1 MTSNGEPAT
10 HEGRRVDF
18 CSSAPSSAR
27 RINDRLELENSLF
40 ESYLRR
46 AAERNPGAF
55 TGDEEAR
62 TLAAQRKQG
71 AMKKL
76 SLEWHQKHEVGVHE
90 MDDIREETDK
100 LRTEHEALVDSL
112 RAQMEETD
120 IRISEIKKDA
130 YEFKR
135 DVVIGAENA
144 RTGKTVAEKVVRH
157 MDDKI
162 RSKGSVIEKLRLKN
176 AQLKAQVSKLESQL
190 QQKEDMGEVLHAI
203 DFDQLKIENQQYL
216 EKIEDRNNEL
226 LRLKL
231 TTGNTIQVLNDIK
244 HKLGLLN
251 EESEQLKSETASR
264 REMLARMGEETKR
277 AEAERERAARAER
290 KAKREIAPQ
299 ETTKLPQVLEYVQQ
313 KSEDFELQKQIAAM
327 AKKVD
332 LAEMALKSELR
343 RARLGTKVM

>member
-1 MTSNGEPAT
+1 MAAVLPDPANPDFELS
-10 HEGRRVDF
+10 HEVVEEVKRR
-18 CSSAPSSAR
+18 
-27 RINDRLELENSLF
+27 NDMLELENSLF

-55 TGDEEAR
+55 TGDDDVQS
-62 TLAAQRKQG
+62 AAAARKQG
-71 AMKKL
+71 VMKKAT
-76 SLEWHQKHEVGVHE
+76 LEWHQKNEVGVHE
-90 MDDIREETDK
+90 MDDIREDIEK
-100 LRTEHEALVDSL
+100 LRAEHEALIDAL

-157 MDDKI
+157 MDEKI
-162 RSKGSVIEKLRLKN
+162 RAKGSMIEKLRLKN
-176 AQLKAQVSKLESQL
+176 AQLKAQVAKLESQL

-231 TTGNTIQVLNDIK
+231 TTGNTIQVLNEIK
-244 HKLGLLN
+244 HKLGVLN
-251 EESEQLKSETASR
+251 EESVFLKSETAHR
-264 REMLARMGEETKR
+264 REALAKINEEIKR
-277 AEAERERAARAER
+277 VEAERERALRAER
-290 KAKREIAPQ
+290 KAKREVPMH
-299 ETTKLPQVLEYVQQ
+299 ETSKMPQVLEYVQQ
-313 KSEDFELQKQIAAM
+313 KSEEFELQKQIAAIT
-327 AKKVD
+327 KKID
-332 LAEMALKSELR
+332 LAQMALKTEMR
-343 RARLGTKVM
+343 RSRQTGSF